1 MKDPC
6 LELSGIVAGR
16 TGDDEGVGEM
26 LRDDEEED
34 GDLISPLR
42 RQKSSSLRASVRC
55 HTIPE
60 EEGVE
65 HEENH
70 PGAASG
76 GGESTQRP
84 PRRQK
89 HLLNIRQ
96 VMRTLC

>member
-16 TGDDEGVGEM
+16 TADDEGVGEM

-60 EEGVE
+60 EEGAE